1 MSGFDIINCK
11 KTVAGGEATGEVAAV
26 EESGFARA
34 SGAGWCHGEL
44 SARRRGFS

>member
-1 MSGFDIINCK
+1 MAGAYLVNGDES
-11 KTVAGGEATGEVAAV
+11 VACGESTGEVAAV